1 MTDFD
6 KAVKLAYDIGK
17 LAEWMKQKDK
27 EIQQMR
33 VERFVAQLTGVF
45 NV

>member
-6 KAVKLAYDIGK
+6 KTMKLAHDIGK

-27 EIQQMR
+27 ELHNMR
-33 VERFVAQLTGVF
+33 VERFVKQLIGEK
-45 NV
+45 